1 MSGVLSTELDIVTCI
16 ETPGPISLIDDNLS

>member
-1 MSGVLSTELDIVTCI
+1 MSGVLSIELDIVTFI